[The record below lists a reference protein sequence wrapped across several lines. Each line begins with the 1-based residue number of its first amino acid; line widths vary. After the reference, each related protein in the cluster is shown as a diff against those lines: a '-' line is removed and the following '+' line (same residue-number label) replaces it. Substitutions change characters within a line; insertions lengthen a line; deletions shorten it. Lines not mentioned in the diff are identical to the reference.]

1 MRYENPEMEKR
12 ALYAVA
18 DLMVLAARTA
28 PKGRGMDNIITF
40 VIDGAE
46 KDALSAE
53 MRKIGEKTGA
63 DFFIRDARNIDNSE
77 FVVFVG
83 VKTNPV
89 GLENCS
95 FCGFE
100 NCGATM
106 KAGGRCA
113 FNMTDLGIAL
123 GSAVTVA
130 SNHKADNRIMFSAG
144 KAALNLNYLPE
155 NVKVCYGIPLSA
167 TSKSIYFDRD
177 SVVTCVPEE

>member
-1 MRYENPEMEKR
+1 MKYESFELEKR

-18 DLMVLAARTA
+18 DLMMLAARTA
-28 PKGRGMDNIITF
+28 PKGRGLDNIRTL

-53 MRKIGEKTGA
+53 MRKIAKETGA
-63 DFFIRDARNIDNSE
+63 DFFARDAVNVDNSPL
-77 FVVFVG
+77 VVFIG
-83 VKTNPV
+83 ANHAPN

-100 NCGATM
+100 NCGANI

-113 FNMTDLGIAL
+113 FNITDLGIAL

-144 KAALNLNYLPE
+144 KAALNLKYLPD
-155 NVKVCYGIPLSA
+155 NVKSCYGIPLSSTA
-167 TSKSIYFDRD
+167 KSIFFDRD
-177 SVVTCVPEE
+177 SVVTCVPTE